1 MKNHALKMKRQMVKA
16 VLLNELEEVNRTLDG
31 CTAGEVLTD
40 VEKLQFSTA
49 FAALAKLV
57 MRLP

>member
-1 MKNHALKMKRQMVKA
+1 MKRQMVKA